1 MEITLPIIELTL
13 PMFLIVC
20 PLVFLAGLVDA
31 IGGGG
36 GLISLPAYLFAG
48 VPMHQAIATNKLSSA
63 VGTVVSTVRLCRN
76 TKIEWALALPSIV
89 LSLIGSFI
97 GAKLTLLVSEHIL
110 KIVLLIVLPVVAVF
124 VFRKNSLVEKQRG
137 TVSHRRM
144 MVISWL
150 SAFVIGGYDGFYGP
164 GTGTFLILLMVG
176 CAKMDMMQAAANT
189 KLINLASNIS
199 ALVTFLVSGKVVMV
213 LGLAAAVFSV
223 AGHYVGSTLVMKN
236 GAKVVKPI
244 ILVVLALLFVK
255 IITEL

>member
-1 MEITLPIIELTL
+1 MCA
-13 PMFLIVC
+13 IV
-20 PLVFLAGLVDA
+20 DK
-31 IGGGG
+31 
-36 GLISLPAYLFAG
+36 
-48 VPMHQAIATNKLSSA
+48 KLSSA

-124 VFRKNSLVEKQRG
+124 VFRKNSLVEKQSG

-164 GTGTFLILLMVG
+164 GTFLILLMVG

-189 KLINLASNIS
+189 KLINLASNLS
-199 ALVTFLVSGKVVMV
+199 ALVTFLISGKVVMA